1 MSESKSTGRVIDR
14 AKMHF
19 KPMRSAPK
27 KIHVPEWGDGEEG
40 VFYATAMNLK
50 EREICDKMG
59 KTEIDVALE
68 VIIRKLE
75 DQDGEK
81 VFNRG
86 DKQDLMTKVD
96 PRVLERVAKEILGEN
111 LDIEDAE
118 KN

>member
-1 MSESKSTGRVIDR
+1 MTDKQSTGRVIDR
-14 AKMHF
+14 AKSHF
-19 KPMRSAPK
+19 QPLRSLPK
-27 KIHVPEWGDGEEG
+27 KIHVPEWGDGEDG

-59 KTEIDVALE
+59 KTEIDTALE

-75 DQDGEK
+75 DQNGEK
-81 VFNRG
+81 AFNRG

-111 LDIEDAE
+111 LDIEEAE